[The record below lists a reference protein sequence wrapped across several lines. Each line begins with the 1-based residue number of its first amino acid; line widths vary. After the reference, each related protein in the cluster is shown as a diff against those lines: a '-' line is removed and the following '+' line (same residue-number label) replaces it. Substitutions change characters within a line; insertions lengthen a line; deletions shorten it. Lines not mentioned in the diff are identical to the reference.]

1 LPPHK
6 TKLTHYA
13 IFYMKAFL
21 ARALVAAFPCV
32 AMAQI
37 AVLQIKV
44 LDGEGAVH
52 PPGAHIAHPLTVEVT
67 DETGHPVAGAA
78 VSFQLPP
85 VGPSGLFSNG
95 LRTDLV
101 LTDASGHASIHSVQL
116 NRSGGQ
122 FRIRI
127 TAVKEQARAGTISIQ
142 YIAETHNGAPASSAT
157 TVPAAVTPPSQ
168 TAAPPAA
175 PPPPSAPQAS
185 ITPTAPPQITAKSR
199 EITPTTT
206 KMGSGSHKKWIIV
219 AVVVAVAA
227 GAAFVG
233 VSRAK
238 ASQPTVSSGVV
249 SIGTPTITIGNP

>member
-1 LPPHK
+1 M
-6 TKLTHYA
+6 
-13 IFYMKAFL
+13 MKALL
-21 ARALVAAFPCV
+21 ARVLVAAFPCV

-44 LDGEGAVH
+44 VDGEGSVH
-52 PPGAHIAHPLTVEVT
+52 PPGAHVTHPVTVEVT
-67 DETGHPVAGAA
+67 DETGHAVAGAA

-85 VGPSGLFSNG
+85 DGPGGLFSNG

-101 LTDASGHASIHSVQL
+101 LTDAAGRASIHAVQL
-116 NRSGGQ
+116 NRSGGP

-127 TAVKEQARAGTISIQ
+127 TAVKEQARAGVISTQ
-142 YIAETHNGAPASSAT
+142 YIAEGHAVAPDAT
-157 TVPAAVTPPSQ
+157 
-168 TAAPPAA
+168 PPAA
-175 PPPPSAPQAS
+175 TSQVT
-185 ITPTAPPQITAKSR
+185 ITPTDKPQIAAKSG

-219 AVVVAVAA
+219 AAIAAVAA

-238 ASQPTVSSGVV
+238 SSSATVASGVI
-249 SIGTPTITIGNP
+249 SIGTPTITVGHP

>member
-1 LPPHK
+1 
-6 TKLTHYA
+6 
-13 IFYMKAFL
+13 MKAFL
-21 ARALVAAFPCV
+21 ARALVAALPCA

-52 PPGAHIAHPLTVEVT
+52 PPGAHISHPLTVEVT

-85 VGPSGLFSNG
+85 EGPSGLFSNG

-101 LTDASGHASIHSVQL
+101 LTDASGRASIHSVQL
-116 NRSGGQ
+116 NRSSGQ
-122 FRIRI
+122 IRIRI
-127 TAVKEQARAGTISIQ
+127 TAVKEQARAGAISTQ
-142 YIAETHNGAPASSAT
+142 SIAENHDSSPPVPAKP
-157 TVPAAVTPPSQ
+157 VPAAAPQ
-168 TAAPPAA
+168 TASQ
-175 PPPPSAPQAS
+175 PPPPQPA
-185 ITPTAPPQITAKSR
+185 TAPAAASQITATQPAAAQIKAKSG
-199 EITPTTT
+199 EITPTTI
-206 KMGSGSHKKWIIV
+206 KMGSGSHKKWIILAAV
-219 AVVVAVAA
+219 AAAAA

-238 ASQPTVSSGVV
+238 ASGSATVSSGTV